1 MDVRRVSAPPGRV
14 QACGWLREPG
24 VVQLALCGRGALRPG
39 EAAPLCRRQTPFM
52 LPAVQSWE

>member
-1 MDVRRVSAPPGRV
+1 MDVHRVSAPPGRV

-24 VVQLALCGRGALRPG
+24 VVQLALCGRGA

-52 LPAVQSWE
+52 LPAVRSWE